1 MNKGLS
7 LAKVYIN
14 SSYGISNFAYNL
26 KNNKKEAVKAIALVL
41 LILFSTTG
49 LLGMYLYFNIKMY
62 DFLKQVQQ
70 QGMVI
75 TMAVIFAS
83 ILTVM
88 FGIITVIANYFF
100 NQEGDVVLALPL
112 SKKDLLV
119 AKFINSYIVEAI
131 VTFII
136 MGIGVGVYGIK
147 SHEGLIFYLISIIAT
162 IFIPIIPLSICY
174 FIIIPLMNYG
184 NLAKKKDLFM
194 IIGGLFGIGI
204 GVLYQYFISNLVN
217 INATPELIVNKLTNK
232 NGLIDVV
239 GRAYYPSIWV
249 SNGVLNYNKVSG
261 ILYLVSFI
269 LLSLLVAYV
278 LILTTSNMYYNSI
291 IGSNEVTKK
300 NRELKESELKAIFK
314 KNGLIK
320 TLFNREF
327 KLMNREPIYFLNGP
341 LVVVFL
347 PIIFGVMFLTN
358 NQAME
363 GINTM
368 LTNMQN
374 IKLIS
379 IYSIIAVMILGST
392 ASIAPTSISR
402 EGNGIYVLKS
412 LPINPMDIIKAK
424 FLHSALFGA
433 LGAVIICIV
442 MIYFK
447 LSLGYIALAFITGNL
462 WLFVSYVIGI
472 LIELKWPKLNWD
484 NPQKPMKQNVNV
496 IVSLFIT
503 FAFSALVYLIGTK
516 ISGAVSI
523 ILIILVPIL
532 IFIGL
537 YMFLK
542 KYINILYSNL

>member
-14 SSYGISNFAYNL
+14 SSYGISNFVYNL
-26 KNNKKEAVKAIALVL
+26 KNNKKDAAKAIALVL

-49 LLGMYLYFNIKMY
+49 LFGMYLYFNIKMY

-112 SKKDLLV
+112 SKKDLLL
-119 AKFINSYIVEAI
+119 AKFINTYIVEAI
-131 VTFII
+131 VTFVI
-136 MGIGVGVYGIK
+136 MAIGVGVYGVK
-147 SHEGLIFYLISIIAT
+147 SKEGLIFYLVSIIAT
-162 IFIPIIPLSICY
+162 IFIPLIPLAICY
-174 FIIIPLMNYG
+174 FIIIPFMNYG
-184 NLAKKKDLFM
+184 NFAKKKDMFM

-204 GVLYQYFISNLVN
+204 GVLYQYFISTLVN
-217 INATPELIVNKLTNK
+217 INATPELLVNKLTNK

-249 SNGVLNYNKVSG
+249 SNGVINYNKVSG
-261 ILYLVSFI
+261 LLYLVSFV
-269 LLSLLVAYV
+269 LLSLLVVYV
-278 LILTTSNMYYNSI
+278 LILTTSNLYYKSI

-300 NRELKESELKAIFK
+300 NREIRTSELKVIFK

-320 TLFNREF
+320 ALFNREF
-327 KLMNREPIYFLNGP
+327 KLMNREPVYFLNGP
-341 LVVVFL
+341 LVIVFL
-347 PIIFGVMFLTN
+347 PVIFGIMFFTN
-358 NQAME
+358 NKAME
-363 GINTM
+363 GINT
-368 LTNMQN
+368 LLINMQN
-374 IKLIS
+374 VKLIF
-379 IYSIIAVMILGST
+379 IYSIIAIIMLGST

-412 LPINPMDIIKAK
+412 LPISPMDIIKAK
-424 FLHSALFGA
+424 FLHAALFGA
-433 LGAVIICIV
+433 LGAVITCIAT
-442 MIYFK
+442 IYFK
-447 LSLGYIALAFITGNL
+447 MSFGYIVLAFIVGNL
-462 WLFVSYVIGI
+462 WLFASYLVGI

-503 FAFSALVYLIGTK
+503 FAFAALVYFIGTK
-516 ISGAVSI
+516 ISGTISVILLIAVPV
-523 ILIILVPIL
+523 IL
-532 IFIGL
+532 FIVL
-537 YMFLK
+537 YLFLK
-542 KYINILYSNL
+542 KYINILYSTL

>member
-49 LLGMYLYFNIKMY
+49 LFGMYLYFNIKMY

-249 SNGVLNYNKVSG
+249 SSGVLNYNKVSG

-412 LPINPMDIIKAK
+412 LPIAPIDIIKAK

-523 ILIILVPIL
+523 ILIVLVPIL